1 MNRNR
6 VDLVRSWKEEERFPF
21 KGWDFSHLEGR
32 TRTED
37 PPWDYLLLAGERM
50 QSAQAV
56 LDIATGGGEK
66 LLELRKF
73 WPDKV
78 AATGGFQPNLQ
89 LARERL
95 GPFGVEVFEAESSRV
110 SKLPFPD
117 GEFDLVLNRHGA
129 FSADEVARILRPGGV
144 FLTQQVHGLH
154 WDDLQAAFG
163 AVPQWPDNTLKYYSE
178 ALETAGLKIVRGGD
192 WSGHQEFMDVGAIVF
207 TLMAVPWTVPGFS
220 VDIHLETLCDLQTR
234 LDGGEGLVF
243 RAAGF
248 LIEAKKPF

>member
-6 VDLVRSWKEEERFPF
+6 VDLVKSWKEEERFPF

-32 TRTED
+32 IRTED

-50 QSAQAV
+50 KSAQAV

-73 WPDKV
+73 WPEKV
-78 AATGGFQPNLQ
+78 AATEEYRPNLR
-89 LARERL
+89 LSRERL
-95 GPFGVEVFEAESSRV
+95 ELFGVEVLEAESSRI

-117 GEFDLVLNRHGA
+117 GEFDLILNRHGA
-129 FSADEVARILRPGGV
+129 FSSDEVARILRPGGV

-163 AVPQWPDNTLKYYSE
+163 VAPQWPDNTLDYYAS
-178 ALETAGLKIVRGGD
+178 ALTTAGLRIVHGED
-192 WSGHQEFMDVGAIVF
+192 WSGHQEFLDVGAIVF
-207 TLMAVPWTVPGFS
+207 TLMAAPWTVPGFS
-220 VDIHLETLCDLQTR
+220 VDSHLETLCDLQTQQ
-234 LDGGEGLVF
+234 DEGGALVF
-243 RAAGF
+243 HAANF
-248 LIEAKKPF
+248 LIEAKKSV